1 MENERY
7 KPLFDKWFYWIF
19 IPIFLLLLVA
29 TVLAAFEP
37 VALFTMIPVDLFTL
51 YFFVSPF
58 FAYVELREKTLFIK
72 YGFFLKRE
80 IPYES
85 IRELKKDRRFYS
97 ESMLAIKNSMDHVN
111 IKYNRFDVTS
121 VSVVGNDGFVEKLT
135 ARISE
140 NRT

>member
-1 MENERY
+1 
-7 KPLFDKWFYWIF
+7 
-19 IPIFLLLLVA
+19 
-29 TVLAAFEP
+29 
-37 VALFTMIPVDLFTL
+37 MIPVDLFTL
-51 YFFVSPF
+51 YFFASPF

-72 YGFFLKRE
+72 YGFFSKRE